1 MKSAAAQRLI
11 ENSNQDESRTLAIH
25 FDYFTD
31 GGECR
36 GKLQKVSNNWLR
48 LKEDYYEWGDANKK
62 GFSWWKINQRPLLW
76 LIIINFY
83 FIQNLT
89 TENKKNFQL
98 IVSSYSPPPKVK
110 FLQNGNFIIN
120 PNLS

>member
-25 FDYFTD
+25 FDYFAD
-31 GGECR
+31 RGECR
-36 GKLQKVSNNWLR
+36 GKLQKVPNNNG
-48 LKEDYYEWGDANKK
+48 KEDYYEWGDANKK

-83 FIQNLT
+83 PIQNLT
-89 TENKKNFQL
+89 TENKKKLSINCF
-98 IVSSYSPPPKVK
+98 IVLSPAE
-110 FLQNGNFIIN
+110 
-120 PNLS
+120 S